1 MKQIDPT
8 AYANAVYN
16 LKLCFVL
23 QPALQTASCGGSF
36 EDTYA
41 RVIEKGKNQLLVN
54 RLGSNLPDA
63 RRKKKKRS
71 TMAQKEAGVEQSR
84 LKTGDCLGS
93 KAVVGAPTAGGG
105 VVVEVREKKGPLR
118 AAIPTMPFPLAVICL
133 FLNTFIPGLGTF
145 ISAFT
150 VLCGARSD
158 LVSERGKC
166 CVFWLNVAAAL
177 IQIVTAVIMV
187 GWIMSIFWGMDMVIL
202 AISDG
207 CRDQG
212 VPQDV

>member
-1 MKQIDPT
+1 
-8 AYANAVYN
+8 
-16 LKLCFVL
+16 
-23 QPALQTASCGGSF
+23 
-36 EDTYA
+36 
-41 RVIEKGKNQLLVN
+41 
-54 RLGSNLPDA
+54 
-63 RRKKKKRS
+63 
-71 TMAQKEAGVEQSR
+71 MAQKEGGAEQLSIM
-84 LKTGDCLGS
+84 TGGS
-93 KAVVGAPTAGGG
+93 LRTKAKVGAPAAGGG

-150 VLCGARSD
+150 VLCGARSE
-158 LVSERGKC
+158 LVPERGVC

-177 IQIVTAVIMV
+177 IQILTAVIMV

-207 CRDQG
+207 CKDQS